1 MPGLKNQ
8 LSIQDMYCNKGN
20 SKKPIKAAHSNS
32 MKRIR
37 IIYNDPYATD
47 SSSEDDEK
55 QDVSR
60 YRFVRSKRFV
70 SEILIPG
77 SPFESCPAS
86 VPHINNS
93 DGVKIGTNT
102 KFDESKKLRKSSSMY
117 KGVRRRKWGKY
128 AAEIRD
134 PIRGVR
140 LWLGTYNTA
149 EEAAFAYQKKKSEFD
164 AVQLFEKEKS
174 GFEIL
179 KTAEKAKSESDQVME
194 VIDSDCE
201 SMHLQEQSKCSSE
214 DSAGATVSLKET
226 ENVFSLPSPSSV
238 LDISSAAPHGSKREM
253 SIKKECNVEFDPAE
267 GGYMEPFNGEE
278 QSIPDLLEE
287 PVALT
292 LSSHELNF
300 GFGENA
306 LFEINFDK
314 IFDDIDTIA
323 DYPLCN
329 EENVEAV
336 NLPSLDFDF
345 GKQSL
350 AWLDESLNV
359 TLP

>member
-8 LSIQDMYCNKGN
+8 LSSHHMNCNEGKT
-20 SKKPIKAAHSNS
+20 KKPTKAAHSNS

-55 QDVSR
+55 HDVNR
-60 YRFVRSKRFV
+60 NRLVRSKRFV

-86 VPHINNS
+86 VPHSNRKG
-93 DGVKIGTNT
+93 DKIGVAA
-102 KFDESKKLRKSSSMY
+102 KFDESRKVRRSSSMY

-149 EEAAFAYQKKKSEFD
+149 EEAAFAYQKKKNEFD
-164 AVQLFEKEKS
+164 AVQLVEKAKS

-179 KTAEKAKSESDQVME
+179 KSAEKAKSESDQVSE
-194 VIDSDCE
+194 IISSDYE
-201 SMHLQEQSKCSSE
+201 SMHLQEQQSKGSSE
-214 DSAGATVSLKET
+214 ESATANAASKET

-238 LDISSAAPHGSKREM
+238 LDISSAAPHGNEFEK
-253 SIKKECNVEFDPAE
+253 SIKEEYNVEFDSGE
-267 GGYMEPFNGEE
+267 GYMESFYGEE
-278 QSIPDLLEE
+278 QSISDLLEE
-287 PVALT
+287 PAAVLP
-292 LSSHELNF
+292 LSRQEVNF
-300 GFGENA
+300 GFGENT
-306 LFEINFDK
+306 LFENNFDN
-314 IFDDIDTIA
+314 FLDGIDTMD
-323 DYPLCN
+323 DYLLCN
-329 EENVEAV
+329 EENGEAV

-359 TLP
+359 AFP